1 MLAWRVAI
9 TRTSVARE
17 TTRRMARF
25 DLHLGSEIRRL
36 RLDAGLS
43 LTALGQV
50 VGVHRSH
57 LARIEAGTARASLEL
72 LHAIAVAL
80 GAELSV
86 RYFAGIGPRLHDR
99 TQAVMVESLLR
110 TLDRRWRVELE
121 VPLGRPSRGVADLL
135 LSDTSTPTTVI
146 GEVQSQLRRLE
157 QQVRWMMDKAEALAE
172 RLRQERPDRAHVPA
186 SRLLILRS
194 TEQTRDLARQFEASL
209 SAAYPAP
216 AAEVVA
222 ALTTPTHPWPGPGI
236 VWMRVDHG
244 TAVLLPNPP
253 RGVRLG
259 R

>member
-1 MLAWRVAI
+1 
-9 TRTSVARE
+9 
-17 TTRRMARF
+17 
-25 DLHLGSEIRRL
+25 
-36 RLDAGLS
+36 
-43 LTALGQV
+43 
-50 VGVHRSH
+50 
-57 LARIEAGTARASLEL
+57 
-72 LHAIAVAL
+72 
-80 GAELSV
+80 
-86 RYFAGIGPRLHDR
+86 
-99 TQAVMVESLLR
+99 
-110 TLDRRWRVELE
+110 
-121 VPLGRPSRGVADLL
+121 
-135 LSDTSTPTTVI
+135 
-146 GEVQSQLRRLE
+146 
-157 QQVRWMMDKAEALAE
+157 MMDKAEALAD
-172 RLRQERPDRAHVPA
+172 RLRQERADRAHVPA